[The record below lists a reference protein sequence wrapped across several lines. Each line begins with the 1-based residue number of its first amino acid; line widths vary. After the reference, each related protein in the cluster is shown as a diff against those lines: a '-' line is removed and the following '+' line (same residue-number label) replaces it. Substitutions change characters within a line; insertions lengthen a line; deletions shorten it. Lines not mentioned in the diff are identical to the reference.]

1 MKNNLQALNNY
12 LFAEMELLTDEE
24 ELNKDDNF
32 DKVIKHSKAVTN
44 VAQTIINN
52 AELILNAQKFVSD
65 EGRGTKLPSVLLG
78 NAKNEK
84 MYK

>member
-65 EGRGTKLPSVLLG
+65 EGRETKLPSVLLG
-78 NAKNEK
+78 NDKNEK
-84 MYK
+84 MDK